1 MTYPWHL
8 YLMAIM
14 YVFAGVIHF
23 LKPAMYMRIMP
34 RYLPAHKT
42 LVYLS
47 GLAEIILGV
56 GLIFPETKNLAIYG
70 IILMLTIFL
79 LVHFY
84 MLSSEKAGAGIP
96 KWVLLLRI
104 PLQFLLMWW
113 AWFYLNL

>member
-14 YVFAGVIHF
+14 YIFAGVIHF